1 MQFVAKKQDLKM
13 YTPEIYKNEDPESIR
28 AFLRENSFGILINLT
43 NGKLCATHI
52 PIELEIKA
60 DDTEVL
66 QGHISKLNPQAE
78 GFAEN
83 DQVLAVF
90 SGPHSYI
97 SSSWY
102 DHENVPT
109 WNYIAVHVYGRIKI
123 TDETATI
130 ESLRKLVDKYEAGSE
145 NPVRLENLSTK
156 TMREARGIFGFEIAI
171 DEIQATK
178 KLSQN
183 RDDFNYKN
191 IISELEKTENPQ
203 AIAVAKEMSKCRK

>member
-1 MQFVAKKQDLKM
+1 M
-13 YTPEIYKNEDPESIR
+13 YTPDLYKNENQEEIR
-28 AFLRENSFGILINLT
+28 TFLKENSFGILINQT

-52 PIELEIKA
+52 PMELGINAEGKEIL
-60 DDTEVL
+60 E
-66 QGHISKLNPQAE
+66 GHISKLNPQAE
-78 GFAEN
+78 GFAAN

-123 TDETATI
+123 VDYDTSVDQ
-130 ESLRKLVDKYEAGSE
+130 LKKLVDKYEANSV
-145 NPVRLENLSTK
+145 NPVRVENLSDK
-156 TMREARGIFGFEIAI
+156 TMREARGIFGLEIEI

-183 RDDFNYKN
+183 RDDHNYKN

-203 AIAVAKEMSKCRK
+203 SIAVAKEMSKCRK

>member
-1 MQFVAKKQDLKM
+1 M
-13 YTPEIYKNEDPESIR
+13 YTPEIHKNEDPESIR
-28 AFLRENSFGILINLT
+28 TFLKENSFGILINQT

-52 PIELEIKA
+52 PIELEINTDGK
-60 DDTEVL
+60 EVL

-130 ESLRKLVDKYEAGSE
+130 ESLKKLVDKYEANSK
-145 NPVRLENLSTK
+145 NPVRVENLSAK
-156 TMREARGIFGFEIAI
+156 TMREARGIVGFEIEI

-183 RDDFNYKN
+183 RDDHNYKN
-191 IISELEKTENPQ
+191 IISELEKTENTQ
-203 AIAVAKEMSKCRK
+203 SIAIAKEMSKCRK

>member
-1 MQFVAKKQDLKM
+1 M
-13 YTPEIYKNEDPESIR
+13 YTPDLYKNENQEEIS
-28 AFLRENSFGILINLT
+28 AFLKENSFGILINQT

-52 PIELEIKA
+52 PMELGINADGKEIL
-60 DDTEVL
+60 E
-66 QGHISKLNPQAE
+66 GHISKLNPQAD

-90 SGPHSYI
+90 TGPHSYI

-123 TDETATI
+123 VDYDTSVEQ
-130 ESLRKLVDKYEAGSE
+130 LKKLVDKYEANSE
-145 NPVRLENLSTK
+145 NPVRVENLSSK
-156 TMREARGIFGFEIAI
+156 TMREARGIFGLEIEI

-183 RDDFNYKN
+183 RDDHNYKN
-191 IISELEKTENPQ
+191 IISELEKTESPQ

>member
-1 MQFVAKKQDLKM
+1 M

-28 AFLRENSFGILINLT
+28 TFLKENSFGILINQT

-52 PIELEIKA
+52 PIELEINA
-60 DDTEVL
+60 DGKEIL

-83 DQVLAVF
+83 DQVLVVF

-130 ESLRKLVDKYEAGSE
+130 ESLKKLVDKYEANSE
-145 NPVRLENLSTK
+145 NPVRVENLSAK
-156 TMREARGIFGFEIAI
+156 TMREARGIIGFEIEI

-183 RDDFNYKN
+183 RDDHNYKN
-191 IISELEKTENPQ
+191 IISELEKTENTQ
-203 AIAVAKEMSKCRK
+203 AIAIAKEMSKYRK